1 MVTATESAPIL
12 EAHDLSKRFGDVE
25 VLHQVSLKIMPREIM
40 GLVGQNGAGKST
52 LIKLIA
58 GAYQP
63 DGGKL
68 LLHGKPIQFR
78 DPRDALR
85 AGIAT
90 IYQELSVCHNLT
102 VAENIFLGR
111 MPRNRWGV
119 VDEERMR
126 QETDRL
132 LEELG
137 ISINPRESVA
147 QLSLLERQ
155 LVEIAK
161 AIHRN
166 LDVLILDE
174 PTSALSQ
181 REKSAL
187 YRIVRNLRQRASIV
201 YISHYL
207 EEILDLCDRV
217 VVLRDGEIIRDGP
230 TSGLDIRQLVHE
242 MVASDIKDFF
252 PKHNR
257 VIAGVEPMLVVTN
270 LTVKADRA
278 PVHNASLTALP
289 GEIVAL
295 AGLAGSGAATLA
307 RALCGLASH
316 TGAVKVHGAV
326 RRVTNARQGLRA
338 GISYVTN
345 DRKGEG
351 LVMTLNAYDNGG
363 LSILH
368 LLRNMAWIITDRR
381 IKTSSEEQLRTVAF
395 RGQAERPVAFLSGG
409 NQQKVVFVKMAH
421 QRLKPRVLVL
431 NDPTRGVDI
440 GAKREL
446 YDLLMQM
453 TQQGMAVVLVSTDL
467 EEMVQLAD
475 RIYVFRDGAIVRE
488 VPHGI
493 SMRELQI
500 AIEQK
505 EGEEAQ

>member
-1 MVTATESAPIL
+1 MTATELAPIL
-12 EAHDLSKRFGDVE
+12 EARDLSKRFGDVE
-25 VLHQVSLKIMPREIM
+25 VLHQVSLKIMPQEIM

-52 LIKLIA
+52 LIKMIA

-63 DGGKL
+63 DGGRM

-90 IYQELSVCHNLT
+90 IYQELSLCHNLT
-102 VAENIFLGR
+102 VAENIFLGH
-111 MPRNRWGV
+111 MPRNRWGM

-126 QETDRL
+126 LEANRL

-137 ISINPRESVA
+137 IPINPRESVG
-147 QLSLLERQ
+147 QLTLLERQ

-181 REKSAL
+181 REKFAL
-187 YRIVRNLRQRASIV
+187 YRIVRNLRQRASII

-207 EEILDLCDRV
+207 EEVLDLCDRV
-217 VVLRDGEIIRDGP
+217 VVLRDGDIIRDGP

-242 MVASDIKDFF
+242 MVASDIKEFF

-257 VIAGVEPMLVVTN
+257 VAAEGSPLLRVAN
-270 LTVKADRA
+270 LTVEADRA
-278 PVHNASLTALP
+278 PVHNAALTVLP

-295 AGLAGSGAATLA
+295 AGLAGSGASTLA
-307 RALCGLASH
+307 RALCGLAPH
-316 TGAVKVHGAV
+316 TGVVEVHGAAC
-326 RRVTNARQGLRA
+326 RVTNPRQGLRA

-351 LVMTLNAYDNGG
+351 LVMTLNSYDNGG

-368 LLRNMAWIITDRR
+368 LLRNIVGIITDRR
-381 IKTSSEEQLRTVAF
+381 VKISSEEQLRTVMF

-421 QRLKPRVLVL
+421 QRLKPQVLVL

-453 TQQGMAVVLVSTDL
+453 THQGMAVVLVSTDL

-475 RIYVFRDGAIVRE
+475 RIYVFRDGSIVRE

-493 SMRELQI
+493 NMRELQI